1 MPLCPWQVAVA
12 ALGALEAVPASRLQA
27 LLADGALGARIL
39 ACLSSSSKQVGAWAF
54 RWLQLALCAGMS

>member
-1 MPLCPWQVAVA
+1 MPQQVAVA

-39 ACLSSSSKQVGAWAF
+39 ACLSSSSKEVGARVF
-54 RWLQLALCAGMS
+54 S